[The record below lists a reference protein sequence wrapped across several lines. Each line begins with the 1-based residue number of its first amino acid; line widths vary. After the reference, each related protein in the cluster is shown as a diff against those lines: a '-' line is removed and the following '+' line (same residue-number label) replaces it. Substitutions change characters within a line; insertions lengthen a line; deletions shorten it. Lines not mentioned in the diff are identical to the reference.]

1 MLVWRGEFLM
11 ERLSG
16 KCVYEGVVIG
26 EIYLDIDTN
35 LQNEKE
41 NITFEEIDKEKR
53 RLELG
58 IESAISDLKTLKEDL
73 KEKLNVKELEVIEAH
88 ILLLEDPMY
97 ISDIKKLITKE
108 QKKAEFAVKETTE
121 KFVKLFENIDSPIYR
136 QRGLDIKD
144 VSNRL
149 IDTLKSKN
157 ENYKEFDGKILVTR
171 EIYPTELLK
180 LHKEGIDVKGII
192 MEYGGETSHLAILA
206 KALKIP
212 TLMGVNDIFN
222 HNWKEKIILDTTEE
236 NNCVIADP
244 TDEDIKRYEK
254 KQKRFLRK
262 VELIR
267 EGANLP
273 SVTQDGEEVR
283 LYLNLGDSEQ
293 DKLSDVDRKL
303 VAGVGLLRTELIYM
317 KSHDFPTEEEQMEK
331 YSQILS
337 GFSKEQPIVIRT
349 LDIGAD
355 KQLAYFKMTSEA
367 NPFLG
372 LRGIR
377 FSLKYRENF
386 ETQLRAILRLSS
398 ERDIKIMY
406 PMITTLAEIREANEI
421 LQKVKEDLRKESI
434 PFDEKIEVGIMVEV
448 PSVIMMA
455 EAFAREIDFFSVG
468 SNDLTQYIL
477 ATDRLSETVGEI
489 YSSYNPAV
497 LRAIYH
503 VKKAA
508 DKYNKKISVC
518 GEMAGDLKGLVAL
531 LSLGIKDLSMV
542 ESSILS
548 AKSLVR
554 SLEYKELESMREKIL
569 ECETEEQVKNIL
581 KEYINY

>member
-1 MLVWRGEFLM
+1 M
-11 ERLSG
+11 ERLAG
-16 KCVYEGVVIG
+16 KSVYEGVVIG
-26 EIYLDIDTN
+26 ETYLDIDTN

-41 NITFEEIDKEKR
+41 NITFEEIEKEKI
-53 RLELG
+53 RLEQG
-58 IESAISDLKTLKEDL
+58 IENTIFDLKTLKKDL
-73 KEKLNVKELEVIEAH
+73 KGKLNEKELGVIEAH

-97 ISDIKKLITKE
+97 ISDIKNLIVKKE
-108 QKKAEFAVKETTE
+108 KKAEFAVKETTE
-121 KFVKLFENIDSPIYR
+121 KFIKLFENIDSPIYR

-144 VSNRL
+144 VSKRL
-149 IDTLKSKN
+149 IETLKSVSEDYKN
-157 ENYKEFDGKILVTR
+157 FDQKILITK

-180 LHKEGIDVKGII
+180 LHKEGVNLKGII
-192 MEYGGETSHLAILA
+192 MEYGGETSHVAILA

-222 HNWKEKIILDTTEE
+222 HNWEGNIILDTTED
-236 NNCVIADP
+236 NNYVIVDP
-244 TDEDIKRYEK
+244 SEEEIKEYQK
-254 KQKRFLRK
+254 KQKKFFRK
-262 VELIR
+262 IEAIK
-267 EGANLP
+267 EGAKLP
-273 SVTQDGEEVR
+273 SVTQDGVKVE
-283 LYLNLGDSEQ
+283 LYLNLGDTEQ
-293 DKLSDVDRKL
+293 GKLSDIDRKL
-303 VAGVGLLRTELIYM
+303 VAGVGLLRTELLYM
-317 KSHDFPTEEEQMEK
+317 KSQDFPTEEDQMDK
-331 YSQILS
+331 YLQILK
-337 GFSKEQPIVIRT
+337 GFSKEQSIIIRT

-355 KQLAYFKMTSEA
+355 KQLSYFKMINEA

-377 FSLKYRENF
+377 FSLRYREIF
-386 ETQLRAILRLSS
+386 ETQLRAILRLSN
-398 ERDIKIMY
+398 EKNIKIMY
-406 PMITTLAEIREANEI
+406 PMITTLLEVREANKVLE
-421 LQKVKEDLRKESI
+421 KVKGDLRKENI
-434 PFDEKIEVGIMVEV
+434 PFDENIKVGIMVEV

-477 ATDRLSETVGEI
+477 ATDRLSETVGEL
-489 YSSYNPAV
+489 YSSFNPAV

-518 GEMAGDLKGLVAL
+518 GEMAGDLKGIVAL

-554 SLEYKELESMREKIL
+554 GLEYKTLENIRENIL
-569 ECETEEQVKNIL
+569 SCETEEQVKNIL

>member
-1 MLVWRGEFLM
+1 M
-11 ERLSG
+11 ERLAG
-16 KCVYEGVVIG
+16 KSVYEGVVIG
-26 EIYLDIDTN
+26 ETYLDIDTN

-41 NITFEEIDKEKR
+41 NITFEEIEKEKI
-53 RLELG
+53 RLEQG
-58 IESAISDLKTLKEDL
+58 IENTIFDLKTLKKDL
-73 KEKLNVKELEVIEAH
+73 KGKLNEKELGVIEAH

-97 ISDIKKLITKE
+97 ISDIKNLIVKKE
-108 QKKAEFAVKETTE
+108 KKAEFAVKETTE
-121 KFVKLFENIDSPIYR
+121 KFIKLFENIDSPIYR

-144 VSNRL
+144 VSKRL
-149 IDTLKSKN
+149 IETLKSVSEDYKN
-157 ENYKEFDGKILVTR
+157 FDQKILITK

-180 LHKEGIDVKGII
+180 LHKEGVNLKGII
-192 MEYGGETSHLAILA
+192 MEYGGETSHVAILA

-222 HNWKEKIILDTTEE
+222 HNWKGNIILDTTED
-236 NNCVIADP
+236 NNYVIVDP
-244 TDEDIKRYEK
+244 SEEEIKEYQK
-254 KQKRFLRK
+254 KQKKFFRK
-262 VELIR
+262 IEAIK
-267 EGANLP
+267 EGAKLP
-273 SVTQDGEEVR
+273 SVTQDGVKVE
-283 LYLNLGDSEQ
+283 LYLNLGDTEQ
-293 DKLSDVDRKL
+293 GKLSDIDRKL
-303 VAGVGLLRTELIYM
+303 VAGVGLLRTELLYM
-317 KSHDFPTEEEQMEK
+317 KSQDFPTEEEQMDK
-331 YSQILS
+331 YLQILK
-337 GFSKEQPIVIRT
+337 GFSKEQSIIIRT

-355 KQLAYFKMTSEA
+355 KQLSYFKMVNEA

-377 FSLKYRENF
+377 FSLRYREIF
-386 ETQLRAILRLSS
+386 ETQLRAILRLSN
-398 ERDIKIMY
+398 EKNIKIMY
-406 PMITTLAEIREANEI
+406 PMITTLLEVREANKVLE
-421 LQKVKEDLRKESI
+421 KVKGDLRKENI
-434 PFDEKIEVGIMVEV
+434 PFDENIEVGIMVEV

-477 ATDRLSETVGEI
+477 ATDRLSETVGEL
-489 YSSYNPAV
+489 YSSFNPAV

-518 GEMAGDLKGLVAL
+518 GEMAGDLKGIVAL

-554 SLEYKELESMREKIL
+554 GLEYKTLENIRENIL
-569 ECETEEQVKNIL
+569 SCETEEQVKNIL

>member
-1 MLVWRGEFLM
+1 M
-11 ERLSG
+11 ERLAG
-16 KCVYEGVVIG
+16 KSVYEGVVIG
-26 EIYLDIDTN
+26 ETYLDIDTN

-41 NITFEEIDKEKR
+41 NITFEEIEKEKI
-53 RLELG
+53 RLEQG
-58 IESAISDLKTLKEDL
+58 IENTIFDLKTLKKDL
-73 KEKLNVKELEVIEAH
+73 KGKLNEKELGVIEAH

-97 ISDIKKLITKE
+97 ISDIKNLIVKKE
-108 QKKAEFAVKETTE
+108 KKAEFAVKETTE
-121 KFVKLFENIDSPIYR
+121 KFIKLFENIDSPIYR

-144 VSNRL
+144 VSKRL
-149 IDTLKSKN
+149 IETLKSVSEDYKN
-157 ENYKEFDGKILVTR
+157 FDQKILITK

-180 LHKEGIDVKGII
+180 LHKEGVNLKGII
-192 MEYGGETSHLAILA
+192 MEYGGETSHVAILA

-222 HNWKEKIILDTTEE
+222 HNWKGNIILDTTED
-236 NNCVIADP
+236 NNYVIVDP
-244 TDEDIKRYEK
+244 SEEEIKEYQK
-254 KQKRFLRK
+254 KQKKFFRK
-262 VELIR
+262 IEAIK
-267 EGANLP
+267 EGAKLP
-273 SVTQDGEEVR
+273 SVTQDGIKVE
-283 LYLNLGDSEQ
+283 LYLNLGDTEQ
-293 DKLSDVDRKL
+293 GKLSDIDRKL
-303 VAGVGLLRTELIYM
+303 VAGVGLLRTELLYM
-317 KSHDFPTEEEQMEK
+317 KSQDFPTEEEQMDK
-331 YSQILS
+331 YLQILK
-337 GFSKEQPIVIRT
+337 GFSKEQSIIIRT

-355 KQLAYFKMTSEA
+355 KQLSYFKMINEA

-377 FSLKYRENF
+377 FSLRYREIF
-386 ETQLRAILRLSS
+386 ETQLRAILRLSN
-398 ERDIKIMY
+398 EKNIKIMY
-406 PMITTLAEIREANEI
+406 PMITTLLEVREANKVLE
-421 LQKVKEDLRKESI
+421 KVKGDLRKENI
-434 PFDEKIEVGIMVEV
+434 PFDENIEVGIMVEV

-477 ATDRLSETVGEI
+477 ATDRLSETVGEL
-489 YSSYNPAV
+489 YSSFNPAV

-518 GEMAGDLKGLVAL
+518 GEMAGDLKGIVAL

-554 SLEYKELESMREKIL
+554 GLEYKTLENIRENIL
-569 ECETEEQVKNIL
+569 SCETEEQVKNIL

>member
-1 MLVWRGEFLM
+1 M
-11 ERLSG
+11 EQLEG

-26 EIYLDIDTN
+26 ETYLDIDTN

-41 NITFEEIDKEKR
+41 NITFEEIDKEKL
-53 RLELG
+53 RLEHG
-58 IESAISDLKTLKEDL
+58 IESAIFDLKALKSDLKG
-73 KEKLNVKELEVIEAH
+73 KLNEKELEMIEAH

-97 ISDIKKLITKE
+97 ISDIKKMISKE
-108 QKKAEFAVKETTE
+108 QKKAEFAVKEVTE
-121 KFVKLFENIDSPIYR
+121 KFIKLFENIDSPVYR

-149 IDTLKSKN
+149 IEVLKSVN
-157 ENYKEFDGKILVTR
+157 ENYEKFHNRVLVTK

-180 LHKEGIDVKGII
+180 LHKDGINLKGII

-212 TLMGVNDIFN
+212 TLMGVKDIFN
-222 HNWKEKIILDTTEE
+222 HHWSGQIILDTTEG
-236 NNCVIADP
+236 NGCVIVDP
-244 TDEDIKRYEK
+244 TDEQVKEYLK
-254 KQKRFLRK
+254 KQKSFFRK
-262 VELIR
+262 VESIK
-267 EGANLP
+267 ESAKLP
-273 SVTQDGEEVR
+273 SITKDGIPIE

-293 DKLSDVDRKL
+293 SRLSDVDREL

-317 KSHDFPTEEEQMEK
+317 KSHDFPSEEEQLEK
-331 YSQILS
+331 YRQILTGLS
-337 GFSKEQPIVIRT
+337 QEQPVIIRT

-355 KQLAYFKMTSEA
+355 KQLSYFKMVNEA

-377 FSLKYRENF
+377 FSLKYREIF

-398 ERDIKIMY
+398 ERNIKIMY
-406 PMITTLAEIREANEI
+406 PMITTLSEIREANKVLE
-421 LQKVKEDLRKESI
+421 KVKEDLRRERVL
-434 PFDEKIEVGIMVEV
+434 FDEEIEVGIMVEV

-477 ATDRLSETVGEI
+477 ATDRLSETVGEL
-489 YSSYNPAV
+489 YNSFNPAL

-503 VKKAA
+503 IKKAA

-518 GEMAGDLKGLVAL
+518 GEMAGDLKGIVAL

-548 AKSLVR
+548 AKALIR
-554 SLEYKELESMREKIL
+554 NLEYKELNRIRDKIL
-569 ECETEEQVKNIL
+569 ESETEEQVKNIL

>member
-1 MLVWRGEFLM
+1 M
-11 ERLSG
+11 ERLAG
-16 KCVYEGVVIG
+16 KSVYEGVVIG
-26 EIYLDIDTN
+26 ETYLDIDTN

-41 NITFEEIDKEKR
+41 NITFEEIEKEKI
-53 RLELG
+53 RLEQG
-58 IESAISDLKTLKEDL
+58 IENTIFDLKTLKKDL
-73 KEKLNVKELEVIEAH
+73 KGKLNEKELGVIEAH

-97 ISDIKKLITKE
+97 ISDIKNLIVKKE
-108 QKKAEFAVKETTE
+108 KKAEFAVKETTE
-121 KFVKLFENIDSPIYR
+121 KFIKLFENIDSPIYR

-144 VSNRL
+144 VSKRL
-149 IDTLKSKN
+149 IETLKSVSEDYKN
-157 ENYKEFDGKILVTR
+157 FDQKILITK

-180 LHKEGIDVKGII
+180 LHKEGVNLKGII
-192 MEYGGETSHLAILA
+192 MEYGGETSHVAILA

-222 HNWKEKIILDTTEE
+222 HNWEGNIILDTTED
-236 NNCVIADP
+236 NNYVIVAP
-244 TDEDIKRYEK
+244 SEEEIKEYQK
-254 KQKRFLRK
+254 KQKKFFRK
-262 VELIR
+262 IEATK
-267 EGANLP
+267 EGAKLP
-273 SVTQDGEEVR
+273 SVTQDGVKVE
-283 LYLNLGDSEQ
+283 LYLNLGDTEQ
-293 DKLSDVDRKL
+293 GKLSDIDRKL
-303 VAGVGLLRTELIYM
+303 VAGVGLLRTELLYM
-317 KSHDFPTEEEQMEK
+317 KSQDFPTEEEQMDK
-331 YSQILS
+331 YLQILK
-337 GFSKEQPIVIRT
+337 GFSKEQSIIIRT

-355 KQLAYFKMTSEA
+355 KQLSYFKMINEA

-377 FSLKYRENF
+377 FSLRYREIF
-386 ETQLRAILRLSS
+386 ETQLRAILRLSN
-398 ERDIKIMY
+398 EKNIKIMY
-406 PMITTLAEIREANEI
+406 PMITTLLEVREANKVLE
-421 LQKVKEDLRKESI
+421 KVKGDLRKENI
-434 PFDEKIEVGIMVEV
+434 PFDENIEVGIMVEV

-477 ATDRLSETVGEI
+477 ATDRLSETVGEL
-489 YSSYNPAV
+489 YSSFNPAV

-518 GEMAGDLKGLVAL
+518 GEMAGDLKGIVAL

-554 SLEYKELESMREKIL
+554 GLEYKTLENIRENIL
-569 ECETEEQVKNIL
+569 SCETEEQVKNIL

>member
-1 MLVWRGEFLM
+1 M
-11 ERLSG
+11 ERLAG
-16 KCVYEGVVIG
+16 KSVYEGVVIG
-26 EIYLDIDTN
+26 ETYLDIDTN

-41 NITFEEIDKEKR
+41 NITFEEIEKEKI
-53 RLELG
+53 RLEQG
-58 IESAISDLKTLKEDL
+58 IENTIFDLKTLKKDL
-73 KEKLNVKELEVIEAH
+73 KGKLNEKELGVIEAH

-97 ISDIKKLITKE
+97 ISDIKNLIVKKE
-108 QKKAEFAVKETTE
+108 KKAEFAVKETTE
-121 KFVKLFENIDSPIYR
+121 KFIKLFENIDSPIYR

-144 VSNRL
+144 VSKRL
-149 IDTLKSKN
+149 IETLKSVSEDYKN
-157 ENYKEFDGKILVTR
+157 FDQKILITK

-180 LHKEGIDVKGII
+180 LHKEGVNLKGII
-192 MEYGGETSHLAILA
+192 MEYGGETSHVAILA

-222 HNWKEKIILDTTEE
+222 HNWEGNIILDTTED
-236 NNCVIADP
+236 NNYVIVDP
-244 TDEDIKRYEK
+244 SEEEIKEYQK
-254 KQKRFLRK
+254 KQKKFFRK
-262 VELIR
+262 IEAIK
-267 EGANLP
+267 EGAKLP
-273 SVTQDGEEVR
+273 SVTQDGVKVE
-283 LYLNLGDSEQ
+283 LYLNLGDTEQ
-293 DKLSDVDRKL
+293 GKLSDIDRKL
-303 VAGVGLLRTELIYM
+303 VAGVGLLRTELLYM
-317 KSHDFPTEEEQMEK
+317 KSQDFPTEEEQMDK
-331 YSQILS
+331 YLQILK
-337 GFSKEQPIVIRT
+337 GFSKEQSIIIRT

-355 KQLAYFKMTSEA
+355 KQLSYFKMINEA

-377 FSLKYRENF
+377 FSLRYREIF
-386 ETQLRAILRLSS
+386 ETQLRAILRLSN
-398 ERDIKIMY
+398 EKNIKIMY
-406 PMITTLAEIREANEI
+406 PMITTLLEVREANKVLE
-421 LQKVKEDLRKESI
+421 KVKGDLRKENI
-434 PFDEKIEVGIMVEV
+434 PFDENIEVGIMVEV

-477 ATDRLSETVGEI
+477 ATDRLSETVGEL
-489 YSSYNPAV
+489 YSSFNPAV

-518 GEMAGDLKGLVAL
+518 GEMAGDLKGIVAL

-554 SLEYKELESMREKIL
+554 GLEYKTLENIRENIL
-569 ECETEEQVKNIL
+569 SCETEEQVKNIL

>member
-1 MLVWRGEFLM
+1 M
-11 ERLSG
+11 ERLAG
-16 KCVYEGVVIG
+16 KSVYEGVVIG
-26 EIYLDIDTN
+26 ETYLDIDTN

-41 NITFEEIDKEKR
+41 NITFEEIEKEKI
-53 RLELG
+53 RLEQG
-58 IESAISDLKTLKEDL
+58 IENTIFDLKTLKKDL
-73 KEKLNVKELEVIEAH
+73 KGKLNEKELGVIEAH

-97 ISDIKKLITKE
+97 ISDIKNLIVKKE
-108 QKKAEFAVKETTE
+108 KKAEFAVKETTE
-121 KFVKLFENIDSPIYR
+121 KFIKLFENIDSPIYR

-144 VSNRL
+144 VSKRL
-149 IDTLKSKN
+149 IETLKSVSEDYKN
-157 ENYKEFDGKILVTR
+157 FDQKILITK

-180 LHKEGIDVKGII
+180 LHKEGVNLKGII
-192 MEYGGETSHLAILA
+192 MEYGGETSHVAILA

-222 HNWKEKIILDTTEE
+222 HNWEGNIILDTTED
-236 NNCVIADP
+236 NNYVIVDP
-244 TDEDIKRYEK
+244 SEEEIKEYQK
-254 KQKRFLRK
+254 KQKKFFRK
-262 VELIR
+262 IEAIK
-267 EGANLP
+267 EGAKLP
-273 SVTQDGEEVR
+273 SVTQDGIKVE
-283 LYLNLGDSEQ
+283 LYLNLGDTEQ
-293 DKLSDVDRKL
+293 GKLSDIDRKL
-303 VAGVGLLRTELIYM
+303 VAGVGLLRTELLYM
-317 KSHDFPTEEEQMEK
+317 KSQDFPTEEEQMDK
-331 YSQILS
+331 YLQILK
-337 GFSKEQPIVIRT
+337 GFSKEQSIIIRT

-355 KQLAYFKMTSEA
+355 KQLSYFKMINEA

-377 FSLKYRENF
+377 FSLRYREIF
-386 ETQLRAILRLSS
+386 ETQLRAILRLSN
-398 ERDIKIMY
+398 EKNIKIMY
-406 PMITTLAEIREANEI
+406 PMITTLLEVREANKVLE
-421 LQKVKEDLRKESI
+421 KVKGDLRKENI
-434 PFDEKIEVGIMVEV
+434 PFDENIEVGIMVEV

-477 ATDRLSETVGEI
+477 ATDRLSETVGEL
-489 YSSYNPAV
+489 YSSFNPAV

-518 GEMAGDLKGLVAL
+518 GEMAGDLKGIVAL

-554 SLEYKELESMREKIL
+554 GLEYKTLENIRENIL
-569 ECETEEQVKNIL
+569 SCETEEQVKNIL

>member
-1 MLVWRGEFLM
+1 M

-16 KCVYEGVVIG
+16 ICVYEGIVIG

-35 LQNEKE
+35 LQTEKEDIPFEEIEKE
-41 NITFEEIDKEKR
+41 NV
-53 RLELG
+53 RLETG
-58 IESAISDLKTLKEDL
+58 IKRAISDLKNLKFDL
-73 KEKLNVKELEVIEAH
+73 KGKVDEKELGIINAH

-97 ISDIKKLITKE
+97 ISDIKKLIKKE
-108 QKKAEFAVKETTE
+108 QKKSEYAVKKITE
-121 KFVKLFENIDSPIYR
+121 KFIKLFENIDSPTYK
-136 QRGLDIKD
+136 QRVLDIKD

-149 IDTLKSKN
+149 IETLKSEN
-157 ENYKEFDGKILVTR
+157 EDYKEFDGKILIAK

-180 LHKEGIDVKGII
+180 LHREGVELKGII
-192 MEYGGETSHLAILA
+192 MEYGGATSHLAILA

-222 HNWKEKIILDTTEE
+222 HNWKEKIILDTTEK
-236 NNCVIADP
+236 NTCVIADP
-244 TDEDIKRYEK
+244 TEEQIKEYEK
-254 KQKRFLRK
+254 KRKKFLRK
-262 VELIR
+262 IDLIKQ
-267 EGANLP
+267 EAHLP
-273 SVTQDGEEVR
+273 SITQDGININ

-293 DKLSDVDRKL
+293 EKTIEIDREL
-303 VAGVGLLRTELIYM
+303 ITGVGLLRTELIYM
-317 KSHDFPTEEEQMEK
+317 KSQEFPTEEQQVEK
-331 YSQILS
+331 YRQILS
-337 GFSKEQPIVIRT
+337 SFSKEQPIIIRT

-355 KQLAYFKMTSEA
+355 KQLSYFKMTNEA

-377 FSLKYRENF
+377 FSLKYRDIF
-386 ETQLRAILRLSS
+386 ETQLRAILRLSN
-398 ERDIKIMY
+398 EKNIKIMY
-406 PMITTLAEIREANEI
+406 PMITTIREVREANKI
-421 LQKVKEDLRKESI
+421 LEKVKEDLRKENI
-434 PFDEKIEVGIMVEV
+434 PFDENIEVGIMVEV

-477 ATDRLSETVGEI
+477 ATDRLSETIGEL
-489 YSSYNPAV
+489 YDFYNPSV

-518 GEMAGDLKGLVAL
+518 GEMAGDSKGIVAL

-542 ESSILS
+542 ESSVLS
-548 AKSLVR
+548 AKSLIR
-554 SLEYKELESMREKIL
+554 SLDYKVLEGIRERIL
-569 ECETEEQVKNIL
+569 EEETQIGVKEIL

>member
-1 MLVWRGEFLM
+1 M
-11 ERLSG
+11 ERLAG
-16 KCVYEGVVIG
+16 KSVYEGVVIG
-26 EIYLDIDTN
+26 ETYLDIDTN

-41 NITFEEIDKEKR
+41 NITFEEIEKEKI
-53 RLELG
+53 RLEQG
-58 IESAISDLKTLKEDL
+58 IENTIFDLKTLKKDL
-73 KEKLNVKELEVIEAH
+73 KGKLNEKELGVIEAH

-97 ISDIKKLITKE
+97 ISDIKNLIVKKE
-108 QKKAEFAVKETTE
+108 KKAEFAVKETTE
-121 KFVKLFENIDSPIYR
+121 KFIKLFENIDSPIYR

-144 VSNRL
+144 VSKRL
-149 IDTLKSKN
+149 IETLKSVSEDYKN
-157 ENYKEFDGKILVTR
+157 FDQKILITK

-180 LHKEGIDVKGII
+180 LHKEGVNLKGII
-192 MEYGGETSHLAILA
+192 MEYGGETSHVAILA

-222 HNWKEKIILDTTEE
+222 HNWKGNIILDTTED
-236 NNCVIADP
+236 NNYVIVDP
-244 TDEDIKRYEK
+244 SEEEIKEYQK
-254 KQKRFLRK
+254 KQKKFFRK
-262 VELIR
+262 IEAIK
-267 EGANLP
+267 EGAKLP
-273 SVTQDGEEVR
+273 SVTQDGVKVE
-283 LYLNLGDSEQ
+283 LYLNLGDTEQ
-293 DKLSDVDRKL
+293 GKLSDIDRKL
-303 VAGVGLLRTELIYM
+303 VAGVGLLRTELLYM
-317 KSHDFPTEEEQMEK
+317 KSQDFPTEEEQMDK
-331 YSQILS
+331 YLQILK
-337 GFSKEQPIVIRT
+337 GFSKEQSIIIRT

-355 KQLAYFKMTSEA
+355 KQLSYFKMINEA

-377 FSLKYRENF
+377 FSLRYREIF
-386 ETQLRAILRLSS
+386 ETQLRAILRLSN
-398 ERDIKIMY
+398 EKNIKIMY
-406 PMITTLAEIREANEI
+406 PMITTLLEVREANKVLE
-421 LQKVKEDLRKESI
+421 KVKGDLRKENI
-434 PFDEKIEVGIMVEV
+434 PFDENIEVGIMVEV

-477 ATDRLSETVGEI
+477 ATDRLSETVGEL
-489 YSSYNPAV
+489 YSSFNPAV

-518 GEMAGDLKGLVAL
+518 GEMAGDLKGIVAL

-554 SLEYKELESMREKIL
+554 GLEYKTLENIRENIL
-569 ECETEEQVKNIL
+569 SCETEEQVKNIL

>member
-1 MLVWRGEFLM
+1 M

-16 KCVYEGVVIG
+16 ICVYEGIVIG
-26 EIYLDIDTN
+26 EIYLDVDTN
-35 LQNEKE
+35 LQAEKEDIPFEEIEKE
-41 NITFEEIDKEKR
+41 NI
-53 RLELG
+53 RLEMG
-58 IESAISDLKTLKEDL
+58 IKKAISDLKNLKFDL
-73 KEKLNVKELEVIEAH
+73 KGKVDEKELEIIEAH
-88 ILLLEDPMY
+88 ILLLEDPIY
-97 ISDIKKLITKE
+97 ISDIKKLIKKE
-108 QKKAEFAVKETTE
+108 YKKAEYAIKRITE
-121 KFVKLFENIDSPIYR
+121 KFIRLFESIDNPTYK
-136 QRGLDIKD
+136 QRVLDIKD

-149 IDTLKSKN
+149 IEALKSEN
-157 ENYKEFDGKILVTR
+157 EDYKELDGKILIAK

-180 LHKEGIDVKGII
+180 LHREGVELKGII
-192 MEYGGETSHLAILA
+192 MEYGGATSHLAILA

-222 HNWKEKIILDTTEE
+222 HNWKEKIILDTTEK
-236 NNCVIADP
+236 NTCVITDP
-244 TDEDIKRYEK
+244 TEEQIKEYEK
-254 KQKRFLRK
+254 KRKKFLRK
-262 VELIR
+262 IDLIKQ
-267 EGANLP
+267 GAHLP
-273 SVTQDGEEVR
+273 SVTQDGINVN

-293 DKLSDVDRKL
+293 DKIIEVDREL
-303 VAGVGLLRTELIYM
+303 VTGVGLLRTELIYM
-317 KSHDFPTEEEQMEK
+317 KSQEFPTEEEQVEK
-331 YSQILS
+331 YRQILS
-337 GFSKEQPIVIRT
+337 SFSKEQPIIIRT

-355 KQLAYFKMTSEA
+355 KQLSYFKMTNEA

-377 FSLKYRENF
+377 FSLKYRDIF
-386 ETQLRAILRLSS
+386 ETQLRAILRLSN
-398 ERDIKIMY
+398 EKNIKIMY
-406 PMITTLAEIREANEI
+406 PMITTIRELREANKI
-421 LQKVKEDLRKESI
+421 LEKVKEDLRKENIS
-434 PFDEKIEVGIMVEV
+434 FDEDIEVGIMVEV

-455 EAFAREIDFFSVG
+455 EVFAKEIDFFSVG

-477 ATDRLSETVGEI
+477 ATDRLSETIGEL
-489 YSSYNPAV
+489 YDFYNPSV

-518 GEMAGDLKGLVAL
+518 GEMAGDAKGIVAL

-554 SLEYKELESMREKIL
+554 KLDYKTLEGIRERVLEEETQIGVKE
-569 ECETEEQVKNIL
+569 IL

>member
-1 MLVWRGEFLM
+1 M
-11 ERLSG
+11 ERLAG

-26 EIYLDIDTN
+26 ETYLDIDTE

-41 NITFEEIDKEKR
+41 NITFEEIEKEKI
-53 RLELG
+53 RLEQG
-58 IESAISDLKTLKEDL
+58 IESTIFDLKTLKKDL
-73 KEKLNVKELEVIEAH
+73 KGKLNEKELEMIEAH

-97 ISDIKKLITKE
+97 ISDIKKLIIKK
-108 QKKAEFAVKETTE
+108 QKKAEVAVKETTE
-121 KFVKLFENIDSPIYR
+121 KFIKLFENIDSPIYR

-144 VSNRL
+144 VSKRL
-149 IDTLKSKN
+149 IETLKSVNEDYKN
-157 ENYKEFDGKILVTR
+157 FDQKILITK

-180 LHKEGIDVKGII
+180 LHKEGVNLKGII
-192 MEYGGETSHLAILA
+192 MEYGGETSHVAILA

-222 HNWKEKIILDTTEE
+222 HNWKGQIILDTTEE

-244 TDEDIKRYEK
+244 DEEQIKEYQQ
-254 KQKRFLRK
+254 KQKKFLRK
-262 VELIR
+262 IETIK
-267 EGANLP
+267 EGAKLP
-273 SVTQDGEEVR
+273 SVTQDGVKIR
-283 LYLNLGDSEQ
+283 LYLNLGDTEQ
-293 DKLSDVDRKL
+293 GKLSDIDRKL
-303 VAGVGLLRTELIYM
+303 VTGVGLLRTELLYM
-317 KSHDFPTEEEQMEK
+317 KSHDFPTEEEQMDK
-331 YSQILS
+331 YLQILN
-337 GFSKEQPIVIRT
+337 GFSKEQPIIIRT

-355 KQLAYFKMTSEA
+355 KQLSYFKMTSEA

-377 FSLKYRENF
+377 FSLRYREIF
-386 ETQLRAILRLSS
+386 ETQLRAILRLSN
-398 ERDIKIMY
+398 ERNIKIMY
-406 PMITTLAEIREANEI
+406 PMITNLSEIREANRVLE
-421 LQKVKEDLRKESI
+421 KVKEDLRNESI
-434 PFDEKIEVGIMVEV
+434 PFDENIEVGIMVEV

-455 EAFAREIDFFSVG
+455 EAFAKEIDFFSVG

-477 ATDRLSETVGEI
+477 ATDRLSETVGEL
-489 YSSYNPAV
+489 YSSFNPAL

-518 GEMAGDLKGLVAL
+518 GEMAGDLKGIVAL

-548 AKSLVR
+548 AKTLVR
-554 SLEYKELESMREKIL
+554 SLEYKVLEKIRESIL
-569 ECETEEQVKNIL
+569 SCETEEQVKNIL

>member
-1 MLVWRGEFLM
+1 M
-11 ERLSG
+11 ERLAG
-16 KCVYEGVVIG
+16 KSVYEGVVIG
-26 EIYLDIDTN
+26 ETYLDIDTS

-41 NITFEEIDKEKR
+41 NITFEEIEKEKI
-53 RLELG
+53 RLEQG
-58 IESAISDLKTLKEDL
+58 IENTIFDLKTLKKDL
-73 KEKLNVKELEVIEAH
+73 KGKLNEKELGVIEAH

-97 ISDIKKLITKE
+97 ISDIKNLIVKKE
-108 QKKAEFAVKETTE
+108 KKAEFAVKETTE
-121 KFVKLFENIDSPIYR
+121 KFIKLFENIDSPIYR

-144 VSNRL
+144 VSKRL
-149 IDTLKSKN
+149 IETLKSVSEDYKN
-157 ENYKEFDGKILVTR
+157 FDQKILITK

-180 LHKEGIDVKGII
+180 LHKEGVNLKGII
-192 MEYGGETSHLAILA
+192 MEYGGETSHVAILA

-222 HNWKEKIILDTTEE
+222 HNWEGNIILDTTED
-236 NNCVIADP
+236 NNYVIVDP
-244 TDEDIKRYEK
+244 SEEEIKEYQK
-254 KQKRFLRK
+254 KQKKFFRK
-262 VELIR
+262 IEAIK
-267 EGANLP
+267 EGAKLP
-273 SVTQDGEEVR
+273 SVTQDGVKVE
-283 LYLNLGDSEQ
+283 LYLNLGDTEQ
-293 DKLSDVDRKL
+293 GKLSDIDRKL
-303 VAGVGLLRTELIYM
+303 VAGVGLLRTELLYM
-317 KSHDFPTEEEQMEK
+317 KSQDFPTEEEQMDK
-331 YSQILS
+331 YLQILK
-337 GFSKEQPIVIRT
+337 GFSKEQSIIIRT

-355 KQLAYFKMTSEA
+355 KQLSYFKMINEA

-377 FSLKYRENF
+377 FSLRYREIF
-386 ETQLRAILRLSS
+386 ETQLRAILRLSN
-398 ERDIKIMY
+398 EKNIKIMY
-406 PMITTLAEIREANEI
+406 PMITTLLEVREANKVLE
-421 LQKVKEDLRKESI
+421 KVKGDLRKENI
-434 PFDEKIEVGIMVEV
+434 PFDENIEVGIMVEV

-477 ATDRLSETVGEI
+477 ATDRLSETVGEL
-489 YSSYNPAV
+489 YSSFNPAV

-518 GEMAGDLKGLVAL
+518 GEMAGDLKGIVAL

-554 SLEYKELESMREKIL
+554 GLEYKTLENIRENIL
-569 ECETEEQVKNIL
+569 SCETEEQVKNIL

>member
-1 MLVWRGEFLM
+1 M
-11 ERLSG
+11 ERLAG
-16 KCVYEGVVIG
+16 KSVYEGVVIG
-26 EIYLDIDTN
+26 ETYLDIDTN

-41 NITFEEIDKEKR
+41 NITFEEIEKEKI
-53 RLELG
+53 RLEQG
-58 IESAISDLKTLKEDL
+58 IENTIFDLKTLKKDL
-73 KEKLNVKELEVIEAH
+73 KGKLNEKELGVIEAH

-97 ISDIKKLITKE
+97 ISDIKNLIVKKE
-108 QKKAEFAVKETTE
+108 KKAEFAVKETTE
-121 KFVKLFENIDSPIYR
+121 KFIKLFENIDSPIYR

-144 VSNRL
+144 VSKRL
-149 IDTLKSKN
+149 IETLKSVSEDYKN
-157 ENYKEFDGKILVTR
+157 FDQKILITK

-180 LHKEGIDVKGII
+180 LHKEGVNLKGII
-192 MEYGGETSHLAILA
+192 MEYGGETSHVAILA

-222 HNWKEKIILDTTEE
+222 HNWEENIILDTTED
-236 NNCVIADP
+236 NNYVIVDP
-244 TDEDIKRYEK
+244 SEEEIKEYQK
-254 KQKRFLRK
+254 KQKKFFRK
-262 VELIR
+262 IEAIK
-267 EGANLP
+267 EGAKLP
-273 SVTQDGEEVR
+273 SVTQDGVKVE
-283 LYLNLGDSEQ
+283 LYLNLGDTEQ
-293 DKLSDVDRKL
+293 GKLSDIDRKL
-303 VAGVGLLRTELIYM
+303 VAGVGLLRTELLYM
-317 KSHDFPTEEEQMEK
+317 KSQDFPTEEEQMDK
-331 YSQILS
+331 YLQILK
-337 GFSKEQPIVIRT
+337 GFSKEQSIIIRT

-355 KQLAYFKMTSEA
+355 KQLSYFKMINEA

-377 FSLKYRENF
+377 FSLRYREIF
-386 ETQLRAILRLSS
+386 ETQLRAILRISN
-398 ERDIKIMY
+398 ERNIKIMY
-406 PMITTLAEIREANEI
+406 PMITTLLEVREANKVLE
-421 LQKVKEDLRKESI
+421 KVKGDLRKENIS
-434 PFDEKIEVGIMVEV
+434 FDENIEVGIMVEV

-477 ATDRLSETVGEI
+477 ATDRLSETVGEL
-489 YSSYNPAV
+489 YSSFNPAV

-518 GEMAGDLKGLVAL
+518 GEMAGDLKGIVAL

-554 SLEYKELESMREKIL
+554 GLEYKTLENIRENIL
-569 ECETEEQVKNIL
+569 SCETEEQVKNIL

>member
-1 MLVWRGEFLM
+1 M
-11 ERLSG
+11 ERLAG
-16 KCVYEGVVIG
+16 KSVYEGVVIG
-26 EIYLDIDTN
+26 ETYLDIDTN

-41 NITFEEIDKEKR
+41 NITFEEIEKEKI
-53 RLELG
+53 RLEQG
-58 IESAISDLKTLKEDL
+58 IENTIFDLKTLKKDL
-73 KEKLNVKELEVIEAH
+73 KGKLNEKELGVIEAH

-97 ISDIKKLITKE
+97 ISDIKNLIVKKE
-108 QKKAEFAVKETTE
+108 KKAEFAVKETTE
-121 KFVKLFENIDSPIYR
+121 KFIKLFENIDSPIYR

-144 VSNRL
+144 VSKRL
-149 IDTLKSKN
+149 IETLKSVSEDYKN
-157 ENYKEFDGKILVTR
+157 FDQKILITK

-180 LHKEGIDVKGII
+180 LHKEGVNLKGII
-192 MEYGGETSHLAILA
+192 MEYGGETSHVAILA

-222 HNWKEKIILDTTEE
+222 HNWKGNIILDTTED
-236 NNCVIADP
+236 NNYVIVDP
-244 TDEDIKRYEK
+244 SEEEIKEYQK
-254 KQKRFLRK
+254 KQKKFFRK
-262 VELIR
+262 IEAIK
-267 EGANLP
+267 EGAKLP
-273 SVTQDGEEVR
+273 SVTQDGIKVE
-283 LYLNLGDSEQ
+283 LYLNLGDTEQ
-293 DKLSDVDRKL
+293 GKLSDIDRKL
-303 VAGVGLLRTELIYM
+303 VAGVGLLRTELLYM
-317 KSHDFPTEEEQMEK
+317 KSQDFPTEEEQMDK
-331 YSQILS
+331 YLQILKD
-337 GFSKEQPIVIRT
+337 FSKEQSIIIRT

-355 KQLAYFKMTSEA
+355 KQLSYFKMINEA

-377 FSLKYRENF
+377 FSLRYREIF
-386 ETQLRAILRLSS
+386 ETQLRAILRLSN
-398 ERDIKIMY
+398 EKNIKIMY
-406 PMITTLAEIREANEI
+406 PMITTLLEVREANKVLE
-421 LQKVKEDLRKESI
+421 KVKGDLRKENI
-434 PFDEKIEVGIMVEV
+434 PFDENIEVGIMVEV

-477 ATDRLSETVGEI
+477 ATDRLSETVGEL
-489 YSSYNPAV
+489 YSSFNPAV

-518 GEMAGDLKGLVAL
+518 GEMAGDLKGIVAL

-554 SLEYKELESMREKIL
+554 GLEYKALENIRENIL
-569 ECETEEQVKNIL
+569 SCETEEQVKNIL

>member
-1 MLVWRGEFLM
+1 M
-11 ERLSG
+11 ERLAG
-16 KCVYEGVVIG
+16 KSVYEGVVIG
-26 EIYLDIDTN
+26 ETYLDIDTN

-41 NITFEEIDKEKR
+41 NITFEEIEKEKI
-53 RLELG
+53 RLEQG
-58 IESAISDLKTLKEDL
+58 IENTIFDLKTLKKDL
-73 KEKLNVKELEVIEAH
+73 KGKLNEKELGVIEAH

-97 ISDIKKLITKE
+97 ISDIKNLIVKKE
-108 QKKAEFAVKETTE
+108 KKAEFAVKETTE
-121 KFVKLFENIDSPIYR
+121 KFIKLFENIDSPIYR

-144 VSNRL
+144 VSKRL
-149 IDTLKSKN
+149 IETLKSVSEDYKN
-157 ENYKEFDGKILVTR
+157 FDQKILITK

-180 LHKEGIDVKGII
+180 LHKEGVNLKGII
-192 MEYGGETSHLAILA
+192 MEYGGETSHVAILA

-222 HNWKEKIILDTTEE
+222 HNWEGNIILDTTED
-236 NNCVIADP
+236 NNYVIVDP
-244 TDEDIKRYEK
+244 SEEEIKEYQK
-254 KQKRFLRK
+254 KQKKFFRK
-262 VELIR
+262 IEAIK
-267 EGANLP
+267 EGAKLP
-273 SVTQDGEEVR
+273 SVTQDGVKVE
-283 LYLNLGDSEQ
+283 LYLNLGDTEQ
-293 DKLSDVDRKL
+293 GKLSDIDRKL
-303 VAGVGLLRTELIYM
+303 VAGVGLLRTELLYM
-317 KSHDFPTEEEQMEK
+317 KSQDFPTEEEQMDK
-331 YSQILS
+331 YLQILK
-337 GFSKEQPIVIRT
+337 GFSKEQSIIIRT

-355 KQLAYFKMTSEA
+355 KQLSYFKMINEA

-377 FSLKYRENF
+377 FSLRYREIF
-386 ETQLRAILRLSS
+386 ETQLRAILRLSN
-398 ERDIKIMY
+398 EKNIKIMY
-406 PMITTLAEIREANEI
+406 PMITTLLEVKEANKVLE
-421 LQKVKEDLRKESI
+421 KVKGDLRKENI
-434 PFDEKIEVGIMVEV
+434 PFDENIEVGIMVEV

-477 ATDRLSETVGEI
+477 ATDRLSETVGEL
-489 YSSYNPAV
+489 YSSFNPAV

-518 GEMAGDLKGLVAL
+518 GEMAGDLKGIVAL

-554 SLEYKELESMREKIL
+554 GLEYKTLENIRENIL
-569 ECETEEQVKNIL
+569 SCETEEQVKNIL

>member
-1 MLVWRGEFLM
+1 M
-11 ERLSG
+11 ERLAG
-16 KCVYEGVVIG
+16 KSVYEGVVIG
-26 EIYLDIDTN
+26 ETYLDIDTN

-41 NITFEEIDKEKR
+41 NITFEEIEKEKI
-53 RLELG
+53 RLEQG
-58 IESAISDLKTLKEDL
+58 IENTIFDLKTLKKDL
-73 KEKLNVKELEVIEAH
+73 KGKLNEKELGVIEAH

-97 ISDIKKLITKE
+97 ISDIKNLIVKKE
-108 QKKAEFAVKETTE
+108 KKAEFAVKETTE
-121 KFVKLFENIDSPIYR
+121 KFIKLFENIDSPIYR

-144 VSNRL
+144 VSKRL
-149 IDTLKSKN
+149 IETLKSVSEDYKN
-157 ENYKEFDGKILVTR
+157 FDQKILITK

-180 LHKEGIDVKGII
+180 LHKEGVNLKGII
-192 MEYGGETSHLAILA
+192 MEYGGETSHVAILA

-222 HNWKEKIILDTTEE
+222 HNWEGNIILDTTED
-236 NNCVIADP
+236 NNYVIVDP
-244 TDEDIKRYEK
+244 SEEEIKEYQK
-254 KQKRFLRK
+254 KQKKFFRK
-262 VELIR
+262 IEAIK
-267 EGANLP
+267 EGAKLP
-273 SVTQDGEEVR
+273 SVTQDGIKVE
-283 LYLNLGDSEQ
+283 LYLNLGDTEQ
-293 DKLSDVDRKL
+293 GKLSDIDRKL
-303 VAGVGLLRTELIYM
+303 VAGVGLLRTELLYM
-317 KSHDFPTEEEQMEK
+317 KSQDFPTEEEQMDK
-331 YSQILS
+331 YLQILK
-337 GFSKEQPIVIRT
+337 GFSKEQSIIIRT

-355 KQLAYFKMTSEA
+355 KQLSYFKMINEA

-377 FSLKYRENF
+377 FSLRYREIF
-386 ETQLRAILRLSS
+386 ETQLRAILRLSN
-398 ERDIKIMY
+398 EKNIKIMY
-406 PMITTLAEIREANEI
+406 PMITTLLEVREANKVLE
-421 LQKVKEDLRKESI
+421 KVKGDLRKENI
-434 PFDEKIEVGIMVEV
+434 PFDENIEVGIMVEV

-477 ATDRLSETVGEI
+477 ATDRLSETVGEL
-489 YSSYNPAV
+489 YSSFNPAL

-518 GEMAGDLKGLVAL
+518 GEMAGDLKGIVAL

-554 SLEYKELESMREKIL
+554 GLEYKALENIRENIL
-569 ECETEEQVKNIL
+569 SCETEEQVKNIL

>member
-1 MLVWRGEFLM
+1 M
-11 ERLSG
+11 ERLAG

-26 EIYLDIDTN
+26 ETYLDIDTN

-41 NITFEEIDKEKR
+41 NITFEEVEKEKI
-53 RLELG
+53 RLEQG
-58 IESAISDLKTLKEDL
+58 IENTIFDLKTLKKDL
-73 KEKLNVKELEVIEAH
+73 KGKLNEKELEMIEAH

-97 ISDIKKLITKE
+97 ISDIKSLIVKKE
-108 QKKAEFAVKETTE
+108 KKAEFAVKETTE
-121 KFVKLFENIDSPIYR
+121 KFIKLFENIDSPIYR

-144 VSNRL
+144 VSKRL
-149 IDTLKSKN
+149 IETLKSVSEDYKN
-157 ENYKEFDGKILVTR
+157 FDQKILITK

-180 LHKEGIDVKGII
+180 LHKEGVNLKGII
-192 MEYGGETSHLAILA
+192 MEYGGETSHVAILA

-222 HNWKEKIILDTTEE
+222 HNWKGQIILDTTEE

-244 TDEDIKRYEK
+244 DEEQIKEYQK
-254 KQKRFLRK
+254 KQKKFLRK
-262 VELIR
+262 IETIKG
-267 EGANLP
+267 GAKLP
-273 SVTQDGEEVR
+273 SITQDGVKIR
-283 LYLNLGDSEQ
+283 LYLNLGDTEQ
-293 DKLSDVDRKL
+293 GKLSDIDRKL
-303 VAGVGLLRTELIYM
+303 VTGVGLFRTELLYM
-317 KSHDFPTEEEQMEK
+317 KSHDFPTEEEQMDK
-331 YSQILS
+331 YLQILN
-337 GFSKEQPIVIRT
+337 GFSKEQPIIIRT

-355 KQLAYFKMTSEA
+355 KQLSYFKMISEA

-377 FSLKYRENF
+377 FSLRYREIF
-386 ETQLRAILRLSS
+386 EAQLRAILRLSS
-398 ERDIKIMY
+398 ERNIKIMY
-406 PMITTLAEIREANEI
+406 PMITNLLEVREANKVLE
-421 LQKVKEDLRKESI
+421 KVKEDLRKENI
-434 PFDEKIEVGIMVEV
+434 PFDENIEVGIMVEV

-477 ATDRLSETVGEI
+477 ATDRLSETVGEL
-489 YSSYNPAV
+489 YSSFNPAL

-518 GEMAGDLKGLVAL
+518 GEMAGDLKAIVAL

-554 SLEYKELESMREKIL
+554 GLEYKTLENIRENIL
-569 ECETEEQVKNIL
+569 SCETEEQVKNIL

>member
-1 MLVWRGEFLM
+1 M
-11 ERLSG
+11 ERLAG
-16 KCVYEGVVIG
+16 KSVYEGVVIG
-26 EIYLDIDTN
+26 ETYLDIDTN

-41 NITFEEIDKEKR
+41 NITFEEIEKEKI
-53 RLELG
+53 RLEQG
-58 IESAISDLKTLKEDL
+58 IENTIFDLKTLKKDL
-73 KEKLNVKELEVIEAH
+73 KGKLNEKELGVIEAH

-97 ISDIKKLITKE
+97 ISDIKNLIVKKE
-108 QKKAEFAVKETTE
+108 KKAEFAVKETTE
-121 KFVKLFENIDSPIYR
+121 KFIKLFENIDSPIYR

-144 VSNRL
+144 VSKRL
-149 IDTLKSKN
+149 IETLKSVSEDYKN
-157 ENYKEFDGKILVTR
+157 FDQKILITK

-180 LHKEGIDVKGII
+180 LHKEGVNLKGII
-192 MEYGGETSHLAILA
+192 MEYGGETSHVAILA

-222 HNWKEKIILDTTEE
+222 HNWKGNIILDTTED
-236 NNCVIADP
+236 NNYVIVDP
-244 TDEDIKRYEK
+244 SEEEIKEYQK
-254 KQKRFLRK
+254 KQKKFFRK
-262 VELIR
+262 IEAIK
-267 EGANLP
+267 EGAKLP
-273 SVTQDGEEVR
+273 SVTQDGIKVE
-283 LYLNLGDSEQ
+283 LYLNLGDTEQ
-293 DKLSDVDRKL
+293 GKLSDIDRKL
-303 VAGVGLLRTELIYM
+303 VAGVGLLRTELLYM
-317 KSHDFPTEEEQMEK
+317 KSQDFPTEEEQMDK
-331 YSQILS
+331 YLQILK
-337 GFSKEQPIVIRT
+337 GFSKEQSIIIRT

-355 KQLAYFKMTSEA
+355 KQLSYFKMINEA

-377 FSLKYRENF
+377 FSLRYREIF
-386 ETQLRAILRLSS
+386 ETQLRAILRLSN
-398 ERDIKIMY
+398 EKNIKIMY
-406 PMITTLAEIREANEI
+406 PMITTLLEVREANKVLE
-421 LQKVKEDLRKESI
+421 KVKGDLRKENI
-434 PFDEKIEVGIMVEV
+434 PFDENIEVGIMVEV

-477 ATDRLSETVGEI
+477 ATDRLSETVGEL
-489 YSSYNPAV
+489 YSSFNPAV

-518 GEMAGDLKGLVAL
+518 GEMAGDLKGIVAL

-554 SLEYKELESMREKIL
+554 GLEYKALENIRENIL
-569 ECETEEQVKNIL
+569 SCETEEQVKNIL

>member
-1 MLVWRGEFLM
+1 M
-11 ERLSG
+11 ERLAG
-16 KCVYEGVVIG
+16 KSVYEGVVIG
-26 EIYLDIDTN
+26 ETYLDIDTN

-41 NITFEEIDKEKR
+41 NITFEEIEKEKI
-53 RLELG
+53 RLEQG
-58 IESAISDLKTLKEDL
+58 IENTIFDLKTLKKDL
-73 KEKLNVKELEVIEAH
+73 KGKLNEKELGVIEAH

-97 ISDIKKLITKE
+97 ISDIKNLIVKKE
-108 QKKAEFAVKETTE
+108 KKAEFAVKETTE
-121 KFVKLFENIDSPIYR
+121 KFIKLFENIDSPIYR

-144 VSNRL
+144 VSKRL
-149 IDTLKSKN
+149 IETLKSVSEDYKN
-157 ENYKEFDGKILVTR
+157 FDQKILITK

-180 LHKEGIDVKGII
+180 LHKEGVNLKGII
-192 MEYGGETSHLAILA
+192 MEYGGETSHVAILA

-222 HNWKEKIILDTTEE
+222 HNWEGNIILDTTED
-236 NNCVIADP
+236 NNYVIVDP
-244 TDEDIKRYEK
+244 SEEEIKEYQK
-254 KQKRFLRK
+254 KQKKFFRK
-262 VELIR
+262 IEAIK
-267 EGANLP
+267 EGAKLP
-273 SVTQDGEEVR
+273 SVTQDGVKVE
-283 LYLNLGDSEQ
+283 LYLNLGDTEQ
-293 DKLSDVDRKL
+293 GKLSDIDRKL
-303 VAGVGLLRTELIYM
+303 VAGVGLLRTELLYM
-317 KSHDFPTEEEQMEK
+317 KSQDFPTEEEQMDK
-331 YSQILS
+331 YLQILK
-337 GFSKEQPIVIRT
+337 GFSKEQSIIIRT

-355 KQLAYFKMTSEA
+355 KQLSYFKMINEA

-377 FSLKYRENF
+377 FSLRYREIF
-386 ETQLRAILRLSS
+386 ETQLRAILRLSN
-398 ERDIKIMY
+398 EKNIKIMY
-406 PMITTLAEIREANEI
+406 PMITTLLEVREANKVLE
-421 LQKVKEDLRKESI
+421 KVKGDLRKENI
-434 PFDEKIEVGIMVEV
+434 PFDENIEVGIMVEV

-477 ATDRLSETVGEI
+477 ATDRLSETVGEL
-489 YSSYNPAV
+489 YSSFNPAV

-518 GEMAGDLKGLVAL
+518 GEMAGDLKAIVAL

-554 SLEYKELESMREKIL
+554 GLEYKTLENIRENIL
-569 ECETEEQVKNIL
+569 SCETEEQVKNIL

>member
-1 MLVWRGEFLM
+1 M
-11 ERLSG
+11 ERLAG
-16 KCVYEGVVIG
+16 KSVYEGVVIG
-26 EIYLDIDTN
+26 ETYLDIDTN

-41 NITFEEIDKEKR
+41 NITFEEIEKEKI
-53 RLELG
+53 RLEQG
-58 IESAISDLKTLKEDL
+58 IENTIFDLKTLKKDL
-73 KEKLNVKELEVIEAH
+73 KGKLNEKELGVIEAH

-97 ISDIKKLITKE
+97 ISDIKNLIVKKE
-108 QKKAEFAVKETTE
+108 KKAEFAVKETTE
-121 KFVKLFENIDSPIYR
+121 KFIKLFENIDSPIYR

-144 VSNRL
+144 VSKRL
-149 IDTLKSKN
+149 IETLKSVSEDYKN
-157 ENYKEFDGKILVTR
+157 FDQKILITK

-180 LHKEGIDVKGII
+180 LHKEGVNLKGII
-192 MEYGGETSHLAILA
+192 MEYGGETSHVAILA

-222 HNWKEKIILDTTEE
+222 HNWKGNIILDTTED
-236 NNCVIADP
+236 NNYVIVDP
-244 TDEDIKRYEK
+244 SEEEIKEYQK
-254 KQKRFLRK
+254 KQKKFFRK
-262 VELIR
+262 IEAIK
-267 EGANLP
+267 EGAKLP
-273 SVTQDGEEVR
+273 SVTQDGVKVE
-283 LYLNLGDSEQ
+283 LYLNLGDTEQ
-293 DKLSDVDRKL
+293 GKLSDIDRKL
-303 VAGVGLLRTELIYM
+303 VAGVGLLRTELLYM
-317 KSHDFPTEEEQMEK
+317 KSQDFPTEEEQMDK
-331 YSQILS
+331 YLQILK
-337 GFSKEQPIVIRT
+337 GFSKEQSIIIRT

-355 KQLAYFKMTSEA
+355 KQLSYFKMINEA

-377 FSLKYRENF
+377 FSLRYREIF
-386 ETQLRAILRLSS
+386 ETQLRAILRLSN
-398 ERDIKIMY
+398 EKNIKIMY
-406 PMITTLAEIREANEI
+406 PMITTLLEVREANKVLE
-421 LQKVKEDLRKESI
+421 KVKGDLRKENI
-434 PFDEKIEVGIMVEV
+434 PFDENIEVGIMVEV

-477 ATDRLSETVGEI
+477 ATDRLSETVGEL
-489 YSSYNPAV
+489 YSSFNPAV

-518 GEMAGDLKGLVAL
+518 GEMAGDLKAIVAL

-554 SLEYKELESMREKIL
+554 GLEYKTLENIRENIL
-569 ECETEEQVKNIL
+569 SCETEEQVKNIL

>member
-1 MLVWRGEFLM
+1 M
-11 ERLSG
+11 ERLAG
-16 KCVYEGVVIG
+16 KSVYEGVVIG
-26 EIYLDIDTN
+26 ETYLDIDTN

-41 NITFEEIDKEKR
+41 NITFEEIEKEKI
-53 RLELG
+53 RLEQG
-58 IESAISDLKTLKEDL
+58 IENTIFDLKTLKKDL
-73 KEKLNVKELEVIEAH
+73 KGKLNEKELGVIEAH

-97 ISDIKKLITKE
+97 ISDIKNLIVKKE
-108 QKKAEFAVKETTE
+108 KKAEFAVKETTE
-121 KFVKLFENIDSPIYR
+121 KFIKLFENIDSPIYR

-144 VSNRL
+144 VSKRL
-149 IDTLKSKN
+149 IETLKSVSEDYKN
-157 ENYKEFDGKILVTR
+157 FDQKILITK

-180 LHKEGIDVKGII
+180 LHKEGVNLKGII
-192 MEYGGETSHLAILA
+192 MEYGGETSHVAILA

-222 HNWKEKIILDTTEE
+222 HNWEGNIILDTTED
-236 NNCVIADP
+236 NNYVIVDP
-244 TDEDIKRYEK
+244 SEEEIKEYQK
-254 KQKRFLRK
+254 KQKKFFRK
-262 VELIR
+262 IEAIK
-267 EGANLP
+267 EGAKLP
-273 SVTQDGEEVR
+273 SVTQDGVKVE
-283 LYLNLGDSEQ
+283 LYLNLGDTEQ
-293 DKLSDVDRKL
+293 GKLSDIDRKL
-303 VAGVGLLRTELIYM
+303 VAGVGLLRTELLYM
-317 KSHDFPTEEEQMEK
+317 KSQDFPTEEEQMDK
-331 YSQILS
+331 YLQILK
-337 GFSKEQPIVIRT
+337 GFSKEQSIIVRT

-355 KQLAYFKMTSEA
+355 KQLSYFKMINEA

-377 FSLKYRENF
+377 FSLRYREIF
-386 ETQLRAILRLSS
+386 ETQLRAILRLSN
-398 ERDIKIMY
+398 EKNIKIMY
-406 PMITTLAEIREANEI
+406 PMITTLLEVREANKVLE
-421 LQKVKEDLRKESI
+421 KVKGDLRKENI
-434 PFDEKIEVGIMVEV
+434 PFDENIEVGIMVEV

-477 ATDRLSETVGEI
+477 ATDRLSETVGEL
-489 YSSYNPAV
+489 YSSFNPAV

-518 GEMAGDLKGLVAL
+518 GEMAGDLKGIVAL

-554 SLEYKELESMREKIL
+554 GLEYKTLENIRENIL
-569 ECETEEQVKNIL
+569 SCETEEQVKNIL

>member
-1 MLVWRGEFLM
+1 M
-11 ERLSG
+11 ERLAG
-16 KCVYEGVVIG
+16 KSVYEGVVIG
-26 EIYLDIDTN
+26 ETYLDIDTN

-41 NITFEEIDKEKR
+41 NITFEEIEKEKI
-53 RLELG
+53 RLEQG
-58 IESAISDLKTLKEDL
+58 IENTIFDLKTLKKDL
-73 KEKLNVKELEVIEAH
+73 KGKLNEKELGVIEAH

-97 ISDIKKLITKE
+97 ISDIKNLIVKKE
-108 QKKAEFAVKETTE
+108 KKAEFAVKETTE
-121 KFVKLFENIDSPIYR
+121 KFIKLFENIDSPIYR

-144 VSNRL
+144 VSKRL
-149 IDTLKSKN
+149 IETLKSVSEDYKN
-157 ENYKEFDGKILVTR
+157 FDQKILITK

-180 LHKEGIDVKGII
+180 LHKEGVNLKGII
-192 MEYGGETSHLAILA
+192 MEYGGETSHVAILA

-222 HNWKEKIILDTTEE
+222 HNWEGNIILDTTED
-236 NNCVIADP
+236 NNYVIVDP
-244 TDEDIKRYEK
+244 SEEEIKEYQK
-254 KQKRFLRK
+254 KQKKFFRK
-262 VELIR
+262 IEAIK
-267 EGANLP
+267 EGAKLP
-273 SVTQDGEEVR
+273 SVTQDGVKVE
-283 LYLNLGDSEQ
+283 LYLNLGDTEQ
-293 DKLSDVDRKL
+293 GKLSDIDRKL
-303 VAGVGLLRTELIYM
+303 VAGVGLLRTELLYM
-317 KSHDFPTEEEQMEK
+317 KSQDFPTEEEQMDK
-331 YSQILS
+331 YLQILK
-337 GFSKEQPIVIRT
+337 GFSKEQSIIVRT

-355 KQLAYFKMTSEA
+355 KQLSYFKMINEA

-377 FSLKYRENF
+377 FSLRYREIF
-386 ETQLRAILRLSS
+386 ETQLRAILRLSN
-398 ERDIKIMY
+398 EKNIKIMY
-406 PMITTLAEIREANEI
+406 PMITTLLEVREANKVLE
-421 LQKVKEDLRKESI
+421 KVKGDLRKENI
-434 PFDEKIEVGIMVEV
+434 PFDENIEVGIMVEV

-455 EAFAREIDFFSVG
+455 EAFAREIDFFSIG

-477 ATDRLSETVGEI
+477 ATDRLSETVGEL
-489 YSSYNPAV
+489 YSSFNPAV

-518 GEMAGDLKGLVAL
+518 GEMAGDLKGIVAL

-554 SLEYKELESMREKIL
+554 GLEYKTLENIRENIL
-569 ECETEEQVKNIL
+569 SCETEEQVKNIL

>member
-1 MLVWRGEFLM
+1 M
-11 ERLSG
+11 ERLAG
-16 KCVYEGVVIG
+16 KSVYEGVVIG
-26 EIYLDIDTN
+26 ETYLDIDTN

-41 NITFEEIDKEKR
+41 NITFEEIEKEKI
-53 RLELG
+53 RLEQG
-58 IESAISDLKTLKEDL
+58 IENTIFDLKTLKKDL
-73 KEKLNVKELEVIEAH
+73 KGKLNEKELGVIEAH

-97 ISDIKKLITKE
+97 ISDIKNLIVKKE
-108 QKKAEFAVKETTE
+108 KKAEFAVKETTE
-121 KFVKLFENIDSPIYR
+121 KFIKLFENIDSPIYR

-144 VSNRL
+144 VSKRL
-149 IDTLKSKN
+149 IETLKSVSEDYKN
-157 ENYKEFDGKILVTR
+157 FDQKILITK

-180 LHKEGIDVKGII
+180 LHKEGVNLKGII
-192 MEYGGETSHLAILA
+192 MEYGGETSHVAILA

-222 HNWKEKIILDTTEE
+222 HNWEGNIILDTTED
-236 NNCVIADP
+236 NNYVIVDP
-244 TDEDIKRYEK
+244 SEEEIKEYQK
-254 KQKRFLRK
+254 KQKKFFRK
-262 VELIR
+262 IEAIK
-267 EGANLP
+267 EGAKLP
-273 SVTQDGEEVR
+273 SVTQDGVKVE
-283 LYLNLGDSEQ
+283 LYLNLGDTEQ
-293 DKLSDVDRKL
+293 GKLSDIDRKL
-303 VAGVGLLRTELIYM
+303 VAGVGLLRTELLYM
-317 KSHDFPTEEEQMEK
+317 KSQDFPTEEEQMDK
-331 YSQILS
+331 YLQILK
-337 GFSKEQPIVIRT
+337 GFSKEQSIIIRT

-355 KQLAYFKMTSEA
+355 KQLSYFKMINEA

-377 FSLKYRENF
+377 FSLRYREIF
-386 ETQLRAILRLSS
+386 ETQLRAILRLSN
-398 ERDIKIMY
+398 EKNIKIMY
-406 PMITTLAEIREANEI
+406 PMITTLLEVREANKVLE
-421 LQKVKEDLRKESI
+421 KVKGDLRKENI
-434 PFDEKIEVGIMVEV
+434 PFDESIEVGIMVEV

-477 ATDRLSETVGEI
+477 ATDRLSETVGEL
-489 YSSYNPAV
+489 YSSFNPAV

-518 GEMAGDLKGLVAL
+518 GEMAGDLKGIVAL

-554 SLEYKELESMREKIL
+554 GLEYKTLENIRENIL
-569 ECETEEQVKNIL
+569 SCETEEQVKNIL

>member
-1 MLVWRGEFLM
+1 M

-16 KCVYEGVVIG
+16 NCVYEGIVIG

-41 NITFEEIDKEKR
+41 NIPFEEIGKENL
-53 RLELG
+53 RLEAG
-58 IESAISDLKTLKEDL
+58 IKKSISDLKNLKIDL
-73 KEKLNVKELEVIEAH
+73 KGKVNEKELEIIEAH
-88 ILLLEDPMY
+88 ILLLKDPMY
-97 ISDIKKLITKE
+97 ISDIKKLIEKE
-108 QKKAEFAVKETTE
+108 QKKAEYAVKETTE
-121 KFVKLFENIDSPIYR
+121 KFVRLFENIDSPVYR
-136 QRGLDIKD
+136 QRMLDIKD

-149 IDTLKSKN
+149 IEALKSEN
-157 ENYKEFDGKILVTR
+157 EDYKEFNNKILITK

-180 LHKEGIDVKGII
+180 LHKEGVELKGII
-192 MEYGGETSHLAILA
+192 MEYGGTTSHLAILA

-212 TLMGVNDIFN
+212 TLMGVNDVFN
-222 HNWKEKIILDTTEE
+222 HKWKEKIILDTTEE
-236 NNCVIADP
+236 STCVIADP
-244 TDEDIKRYEK
+244 TDEEIKEYEK
-254 KQKRFLRK
+254 KRKKFLRK
-262 VELIR
+262 LNLIKQ
-267 EGANLP
+267 GAHLP
-273 SVTQDGEEVR
+273 SVTQDGVNIN
-283 LYLNLGDSEQ
+283 LYLNLGDSEH
-293 DKLSDVDRKL
+293 DKINDREL
-303 VAGVGLLRTELIYM
+303 VKGVGLLRTELIYM
-317 KSHDFPTEEEQMEK
+317 KSQTFPTEEQQLEK
-331 YSQILS
+331 YRQILNS
-337 GFSKEQPIVIRT
+337 LSKEQPIIIRT

-355 KQLAYFKMTSEA
+355 KQLSYFKMPNEA

-377 FSLKYRENF
+377 FSLKYQDIF
-386 ETQLRAILRLSS
+386 ETQLRAILRISN
-398 ERDIKIMY
+398 ERNIKIMY
-406 PMITTLAEIREANEI
+406 PMITTLLEVREANKVLE
-421 LQKVKEDLRKESI
+421 KVKGDLRKENI
-434 PFDEKIEVGIMVEV
+434 PFDENIEVGIMVEV

-477 ATDRLSETVGEI
+477 ATDRLSETVGEL
-489 YSSYNPAV
+489 YSSFNPAV

-518 GEMAGDLKGLVAL
+518 GEMAGDLKAIVAL

-554 SLEYKELESMREKIL
+554 GLEYKTLENIRENIL
-569 ECETEEQVKNIL
+569 SCETEEQVKNIL

>member
-1 MLVWRGEFLM
+1 M
-11 ERLSG
+11 ERLAG
-16 KCVYEGVVIG
+16 KSVYEGVVIG
-26 EIYLDIDTN
+26 ETYLDIDTN

-41 NITFEEIDKEKR
+41 NITFEEIEKEKI
-53 RLELG
+53 RLEQG
-58 IESAISDLKTLKEDL
+58 IENTIFDLKTLKKDL
-73 KEKLNVKELEVIEAH
+73 KGKLNEKELGVIEAH

-97 ISDIKKLITKE
+97 ISDIKNLIVKKE
-108 QKKAEFAVKETTE
+108 KKAEFAVKETTE
-121 KFVKLFENIDSPIYR
+121 KFIKLFENIDSPIYR

-144 VSNRL
+144 VSKRL
-149 IDTLKSKN
+149 IETLKSVSEDYKN
-157 ENYKEFDGKILVTR
+157 FDQKILITK

-180 LHKEGIDVKGII
+180 LHKEGVNLKGII
-192 MEYGGETSHLAILA
+192 MEYGGETSHVAILA

-222 HNWKEKIILDTTEE
+222 HNWEGNIILDTTED
-236 NNCVIADP
+236 NNYVIVDP
-244 TDEDIKRYEK
+244 SEEEIKEYQK
-254 KQKRFLRK
+254 KQKKFFRK
-262 VELIR
+262 IEAIK
-267 EGANLP
+267 EGAKLP
-273 SVTQDGEEVR
+273 SVTQDGVKVE
-283 LYLNLGDSEQ
+283 LYLNLGDTEQ
-293 DKLSDVDRKL
+293 GKLSDIDRKL
-303 VAGVGLLRTELIYM
+303 VAGVGLLRTELLYM
-317 KSHDFPTEEEQMEK
+317 KSQDFPTEEEQMDK
-331 YSQILS
+331 YLQILK
-337 GFSKEQPIVIRT
+337 GFSKEQSIIIRT

-355 KQLAYFKMTSEA
+355 KQLSYFKMINEA

-377 FSLKYRENF
+377 FSLRYREIF
-386 ETQLRAILRLSS
+386 ETQLRAILRLSN
-398 ERDIKIMY
+398 EKNIKIMY
-406 PMITTLAEIREANEI
+406 PMITTLLEVREANKVLE
-421 LQKVKEDLRKESI
+421 KVKGDLRKENI
-434 PFDEKIEVGIMVEV
+434 PFDENIEVGIMVEV

-477 ATDRLSETVGEI
+477 ATDRLSETVGEL
-489 YSSYNPAV
+489 YSSFNPAV

-518 GEMAGDLKGLVAL
+518 GEMAGDLKGIVAL

-554 SLEYKELESMREKIL
+554 GLEYKALENIRENIL
-569 ECETEEQVKNIL
+569 SCETEEQVKNIL

>member
-1 MLVWRGEFLM
+1 M

-16 KCVYEGVVIG
+16 NCVYEGVVIG

-35 LQNEKE
+35 LQSEKE
-41 NITFEEIDKEKR
+41 NIPFEDIEKENV
-53 RLELG
+53 RLETG
-58 IESAISDLKTLKEDL
+58 IKRAISDLKSLKLDL
-73 KEKLNVKELEVIEAH
+73 KGKVDEKELGIIEAH

-97 ISDIKKLITKE
+97 ISDIKKLIKKE
-108 QKKAEFAVKETTE
+108 QKKAECAVKEVTE
-121 KFVKLFENIDSPIYR
+121 KFIRLFENIDSPTYK
-136 QRGLDIKD
+136 QRVLDVKD

-149 IDTLKSKN
+149 IETLKSEN
-157 ENYKEFDGKILVTR
+157 EDYKEFDGKILITK

-180 LHKEGIDVKGII
+180 LHREGVELKGII
-192 MEYGGETSHLAILA
+192 MEYGGATSHLAILA

-236 NNCVIADP
+236 NTCVITDP
-244 TDEDIKRYEK
+244 TDEQIKEYEK
-254 KQKRFLRK
+254 KRKNFLRK
-262 VELIR
+262 LELIR
-267 EGANLP
+267 QGAHLP
-273 SVTQDGEEVR
+273 SVTQDGINVN
-283 LYLNLGDSEQ
+283 LYLNLGDNEQ
-293 DKLSDVDRKL
+293 DKTIEIDREL
-303 VAGVGLLRTELIYM
+303 VKGVGLLRTELIYM
-317 KSHDFPTEEEQMEK
+317 KSQEFPTEEQQVEK
-331 YSQILS
+331 YRQILNS
-337 GFSKEQPIVIRT
+337 FSKEQPIIIRT

-355 KQLAYFKMTSEA
+355 KQLSYFKMTNEA

-377 FSLKYRENF
+377 FSLKYRDIF
-386 ETQLRAILRLSS
+386 ETQLRAILRISN
-398 ERDIKIMY
+398 EKNIKIMY
-406 PMITTLAEIREANEI
+406 PMITTIRELREANNI
-421 LQKVKEDLRKESI
+421 LEKVKADLRKENI
-434 PFDEKIEVGIMVEV
+434 PFDENIEVGIMVEV

-455 EAFAREIDFFSVG
+455 EVFAKEIDFFSIG

-477 ATDRLSETVGEI
+477 ATDRLSETIGEL
-489 YSSYNPAV
+489 YDFYNPSV

-518 GEMAGDLKGLVAL
+518 GEMAGDSKGIIAL

-554 SLEYKELESMREKIL
+554 SLDYKIL
-569 ECETEEQVKNIL
+569 EGIREQILEEETQIGVKEIL
-581 KEYINY
+581 KKYINY

>member
-1 MLVWRGEFLM
+1 M
-11 ERLSG
+11 ERLAG
-16 KCVYEGVVIG
+16 KSVYEGVVIG
-26 EIYLDIDTN
+26 ETYLDIDTN

-41 NITFEEIDKEKR
+41 NITFEEIEKEKI
-53 RLELG
+53 RLEQG
-58 IESAISDLKTLKEDL
+58 IENTIFDLKTLKKDL
-73 KEKLNVKELEVIEAH
+73 KGKLNEKELGVIEAH

-97 ISDIKKLITKE
+97 ISDIKNLIVKKE
-108 QKKAEFAVKETTE
+108 KKAEFAVKETTE
-121 KFVKLFENIDSPIYR
+121 KFIKLFENIDSPIYR

-144 VSNRL
+144 VSKRL
-149 IDTLKSKN
+149 IETLKSVSEDYKN
-157 ENYKEFDGKILVTR
+157 FDQKILITK

-180 LHKEGIDVKGII
+180 LHKEGVNLKGII
-192 MEYGGETSHLAILA
+192 MEYGGETSHVAILA

-222 HNWKEKIILDTTEE
+222 HNWEGNIILDTTED
-236 NNCVIADP
+236 NNYVIVDP
-244 TDEDIKRYEK
+244 SEEEIKEYQK
-254 KQKRFLRK
+254 KQKKFFRK
-262 VELIR
+262 IEAIK
-267 EGANLP
+267 EGAKLP
-273 SVTQDGEEVR
+273 SVTQDGIKVE
-283 LYLNLGDSEQ
+283 LYLNLGDTEQ
-293 DKLSDVDRKL
+293 GKLSDIDRKL
-303 VAGVGLLRTELIYM
+303 VAGVGLLRTELLYM
-317 KSHDFPTEEEQMEK
+317 KSQDFPTEEEQMDK
-331 YSQILS
+331 YLQILK
-337 GFSKEQPIVIRT
+337 GFSKEQSIIIRT

-355 KQLAYFKMTSEA
+355 KQLSYFKMINEA

-377 FSLKYRENF
+377 FSLRYREIF
-386 ETQLRAILRLSS
+386 ETQLRAILRLSN
-398 ERDIKIMY
+398 EKNIKIMY
-406 PMITTLAEIREANEI
+406 PMITTLLEVREANKVLE
-421 LQKVKEDLRKESI
+421 KVKGDLRKENI
-434 PFDEKIEVGIMVEV
+434 PFDENIEVGIMVEV

-455 EAFAREIDFFSVG
+455 EDFAREIDFFSVG

-477 ATDRLSETVGEI
+477 ATDRLSETVGEL
-489 YSSYNPAV
+489 YSSFNPAV

-518 GEMAGDLKGLVAL
+518 GEMAGDLKGIVAL

-554 SLEYKELESMREKIL
+554 GLEYKALENIRENIL
-569 ECETEEQVKNIL
+569 SCETEEQVKNIL